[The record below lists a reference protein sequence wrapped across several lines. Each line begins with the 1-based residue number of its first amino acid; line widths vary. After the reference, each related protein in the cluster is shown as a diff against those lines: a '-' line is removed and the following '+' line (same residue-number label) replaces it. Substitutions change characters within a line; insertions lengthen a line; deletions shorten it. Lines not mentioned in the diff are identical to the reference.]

1 MKKVI
6 VTLFLLTFVILC
18 TFAQGSNEAASA
30 EVQYP
35 TGTVTLICP
44 WAAGGSTDITARAI
58 ASVAEKQFGSPV
70 VVVNREGGGSTIG
83 TQEVALSAKGDGYTL
98 LVGTVNALAILP
110 HTMGLAYSPANFKAI
125 AQVCSRDMGII
136 CKADKPWNTIT
147 DFIEDAKANPGKYL
161 VSCPQG
167 GLQNILFQGL
177 ANMTGAQFTVYPVN
191 NDTENLTAVLG
202 GVSDLGV
209 PGSYD
214 VAAGQIAAGQVK
226 VLALFS
232 DKRTA
237 SLPNVP
243 TLKELGFDLSFAPW
257 TSLLAPANTPDPVV
271 EKIREVWATVIQSPE
286 LAALLQKNKQIP
298 DYLDGATTQMTMV
311 KQYNDFGQTIK
322 SMGLAA
328 K

>member
-1 MKKVI
+1 MKRVI
-6 VTLFLLTFVILC
+6 VMLFLLALVFTGA
-18 TFAQGSNEAASA
+18 FAQGANEAAPA
-30 EVQYP
+30 EVKYP

-58 ASVAEKQFGSPV
+58 ASVAEAQFGSPV
-70 VVVNREGGGSTIG
+70 IVVNREGGGSTIG
-83 TQEVALSAKGDGYTL
+83 TQEVALSTKGDGYTL

-110 HTMGLAYSPANFKAI
+110 HTMGLAYSPDNFKAI
-125 AQVCSRDMGII
+125 GQVCSRDMGII
-136 CKADKPWNTIT
+136 CKADKPWNTIM
-147 DFIEDAKANPGKYL
+147 DFIADAKANPGKYL

-177 ANMTGAQFTVYPVN
+177 ANMTGTSFKVYPVN
-191 NDTENLTAVLG
+191 SDTENLTAVLG

-232 DKRTA
+232 DKRIA

-257 TSLLAPANTPDPVV
+257 TSLLASASTSDAMVL
-271 EKIREVWATVIQSPE
+271 KLREVWAKVIQSPE
-286 LAALLQKNKQIP
+286 LAVLLKKNKQIP
-298 DYLDGATTQMTMV
+298 DYLDGATTQLTMV
-311 KQYNDFGQTIK
+311 KQFNDFGKTIK

>member
-1 MKKVI
+1 
-6 VTLFLLTFVILC
+6 
-18 TFAQGSNEAASA
+18 
-30 EVQYP
+30 
-35 TGTVTLICP
+35 
-44 WAAGGSTDITARAI
+44 
-58 ASVAEKQFGSPV
+58 
-70 VVVNREGGGSTIG
+70 
-83 TQEVALSAKGDGYTL
+83 
-98 LVGTVNALAILP
+98 
-110 HTMGLAYSPANFKAI
+110 MGLAYSPANFKAI
-125 AQVCSRDMGII
+125 GQVCSRDMGII
-136 CKADKPWNTIT
+136 CTADKPWNTIT
-147 DFIEDAKANPGKYL
+147 DFIQDAKANPGKYL

-167 GLQNILFQGL
+167 GLQNILFQRL
-177 ANMTGAQFTVYPVN
+177 ADMTGAQFRVYPVN

-232 DKRTA
+232 DTRAA

-257 TSLLAPANTPDPVV
+257 TSLLVPASTPDSLV
-271 EKIREVWATVIQSPE
+271 EKMRGVWREVIQSPE
-286 LAALLQKNKQIP
+286 LAALLAKNKQKP
-298 DYLDGATTQMTMV
+298 DYLDGAETQLTIE
-311 KQYNDFGQTIK
+311 KQFKDFGETIK

>member
-110 HTMGLAYSPANFKAI
+110 HTMGLAYSPDNFKAI

>member
-44 WAAGGSTDITARAI
+44 WAAGGSIDITARAI

>member
-6 VTLFLLTFVILC
+6 VALFLLVLVLPCAFE
-18 TFAQGSNEAASA
+18 QGSKEAVSA
-30 EVQYP
+30 EVEYP
-35 TGTVTLICP
+35 TGPVTLICP

-58 ASVAEKQFGSPV
+58 ASVAEARFGSPV

-83 TQEVALSAKGDGYTL
+83 TQEVALSTKGDGYTL
-98 LVGTVNALAILP
+98 LVGTINALAVLP

-125 AQVCSRDMGII
+125 GQVCSRDMGII
-136 CKADKPWNTIT
+136 CTADKPWNTIT
-147 DFIEDAKANPGKYL
+147 DFIQDAKANPGKYL

-167 GLQNILFQGL
+167 GLQNILFQRL
-177 ANMTGAQFTVYPVN
+177 ADMTGAQFRVYPVN

-232 DKRTA
+232 DTRAA

-257 TSLLAPANTPDPVV
+257 TSLLVPASTPDSLV
-271 EKIREVWATVIQSPE
+271 EKMRGVWREVIQSPE
-286 LAALLQKNKQIP
+286 LAALLAKNKQKP
-298 DYLDGATTQMTMV
+298 DYLDGAETQLTIE
-311 KQYNDFGQTIK
+311 KQFKDFGETIK

>member
-1 MKKVI
+1 MKKSSWHC
-6 VTLFLLTFVILC
+6 FC
-18 TFAQGSNEAASA
+18 WYWCCHAFAQGSKEAVSA
-30 EVQYP
+30 EVEYP
-35 TGTVTLICP
+35 TGPVTLICP

-58 ASVAEKQFGSPV
+58 ASVAEARFGSPV

-83 TQEVALSAKGDGYTL
+83 TQEVALSTKGDGYTL
-98 LVGTVNALAILP
+98 LVGTINALAVLP

-125 AQVCSRDMGII
+125 GQVCSRDMGII
-136 CKADKPWNTIT
+136 CTADKPWNTIM
-147 DFIEDAKANPGKYL
+147 DFIQDAKANPGKYL

-167 GLQNILFQGL
+167 GLQNILFQRL
-177 ANMTGAQFTVYPVN
+177 ADMTGAQFRVYPVN

-214 VAAGQIAAGQVK
+214 VAAGQMAAGQVK

-232 DKRTA
+232 DTRAA

-257 TSLLAPANTPDPVV
+257 TSLLSLQALPTHWSRRCASLEGSNPV
-271 EKIREVWATVIQSPE
+271 S
-286 LAALLQKNKQIP
+286 
-298 DYLDGATTQMTMV
+298 
-311 KQYNDFGQTIK
+311 
-322 SMGLAA
+322 
-328 K
+328 

>member
-6 VTLFLLTFVILC
+6 VALFLLVLVLPC
-18 TFAQGSNEAASA
+18 AFAQGSKEAVSA
-30 EVQYP
+30 EVEYP
-35 TGTVTLICP
+35 TGPVTLICP

-58 ASVAEKQFGSPV
+58 ASVAEAQFGSPV

-98 LVGTVNALAILP
+98 LVGTINALAVLP

-125 AQVCSRDMGII
+125 GQVCSRDMGII
-136 CKADKPWNTIT
+136 CTADKPWNTIM
-147 DFIEDAKANPGKYL
+147 DFIQDAKANPGKYL

-167 GLQNILFQGL
+167 GLQNILFQRL
-177 ANMTGAQFTVYPVN
+177 ADMTGAQFRVYPVN

-232 DKRTA
+232 DKRAA

-257 TSLLAPANTPDPVV
+257 TSLLVPASTPDSLV
-271 EKIREVWATVIQSPE
+271 EKMRGVWREVIQSPE
-286 LAALLQKNKQIP
+286 LAALLAKNKQKP
-298 DYLDGATTQMTMV
+298 DYLDGAATQLTIE
-311 KQYNDFGQTIK
+311 KQFKDFGQTIK